1 MYSDSGQEIE
11 ISTFVCLCC
20 LCSDITGAGR
30 RAKWL
35 VASAWVLSIA
45 FSIPIIFLYHL
56 AVPEGMAAQFGVQV
70 SCDWWR
76 SGHMTTVL
84 TSDWSLQCWI
94 NFPEQWHWRL
104 YMTLVSTSL
113 FFIPAVT
120 IYRYLLT

>member
-1 MYSDSGQEIE
+1 MLH
-11 ISTFVCLCC
+11 V
-20 LCSDITGAGR
+20 TGAGR

-35 VASAWVLSIA
+35 VASAWVLSIT

-70 SCDWWR
+70 SCDWR
-76 SGHMTTVL
+76 RTGHVTAVL

-120 IYRYLLT
+120 T